1 MLSFI
6 IRRMAVA
13 IPTLLVLLVASFYLM
28 QFAPGGPFTSERPL
42 PPQVLENIEAKYG
55 LNEPTWKQLVN
66 YVGGIVTEFD
76 FGPSYKY
83 KDRSV
88 NDIIAQGFPVTL
100 TYGTISFLFAIVIGG
115 ALGIAAAIRQNSWLD
130 YFAVGIT
137 IGAQVLPNFVMAP
150 ILILIFSLW
159 LGWLPGGGWN
169 GGQWNHVI
177 MPVIAL
183 STSYMAS
190 IARLT
195 RSSML
200 EVLRSN
206 FIRTARAKGL
216 PERTIIWRHALK
228 PSILPV
234 VSYLGPAFVGMVTG
248 SFIIDSIFSTGG
260 IGYFYVNAAFNR
272 DYAVMMGLTILLG
285 SMTIMFN
292 MVVDILYAWIDP
304 KIRL

>member
-6 IRRMAVA
+6 FRRIAVA
-13 IPTLLVLLVASFYLM
+13 IPTLLVLLIISFLM
-28 QFAPGGPFTSERPL
+28 MQTAPGGPFNSERPL
-42 PPQVLENIEAKYG
+42 PPQVLANIEAKYG
-55 LNEPTWKQLVN
+55 LDQPMWKQLTD
-66 YVGGIVTEFD
+66 YVAGIVTQFD

-83 KDRSV
+83 KDRTV

-100 TYGTISFLFAIVIGG
+100 TYGTISFIVAILVGG
-115 ALGIAAAIRQNSWLD
+115 ALGIAAAIKQNSWLD
-130 YFAVGIT
+130 YLAVGFT

-150 ILILIFSLW
+150 ILILVFTLM

-216 PERTIIWRHALK
+216 PDRTIIWRHALK
-228 PSILPV
+228 PTLLPV

-285 SMTIMFN
+285 SMTILFN